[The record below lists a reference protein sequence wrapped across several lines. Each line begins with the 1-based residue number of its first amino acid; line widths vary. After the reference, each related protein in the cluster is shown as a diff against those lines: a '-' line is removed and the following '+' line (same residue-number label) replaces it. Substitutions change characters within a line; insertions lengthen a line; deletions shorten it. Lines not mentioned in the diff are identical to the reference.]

1 MATEIKVPTLGESVS
16 EATIAKWF
24 KAVGD
29 TVIADQPLVE
39 LETDKVTIEVNAP
52 VSGTLSEIMAAAD
65 SDVEVDALLGMIA
78 EGDTAG
84 ASAPTPTPSAAS
96 APATGG
102 GAETEIKVPT
112 LGESVSE
119 STIAKWFKAVGD
131 SVAVDEPLVELE
143 TDKVTIEV
151 NSPTSGTLSEIIA
164 AEGNNVE
171 VDALLGKITGGAVAS
186 APAPAPA
193 ATGSTGPLSPAVR
206 KLIDDNKLDASAIP
220 ASGKDGRLVKGDVL
234 KFLES
239 GKPTA
244 AAAPSA
250 PAASATPAR
259 EAGAREEKVKM
270 TRLRKMVASRLK
282 AAQNTAAMLTTFNE
296 VDMKAVMDLR
306 KTYNVQF
313 EKKHG
318 LKVGFM
324 SFFTKAC
331 ITGLREFPAVNA
343 EIAGDDIIYKNFY
356 DIGIAVGSPSGL
368 VVPVV
373 RDADEMSFAGIEKTI
388 REYGV
393 KARDGKL
400 TMDEMTGGT
409 FTITNGG
416 IFGSLNSTPILNSP
430 QSGILGMHKIQMR
443 PMVMPDGSIEARPM
457 MYLALSYDHRII
469 DGREAVSFLVR
480 VKECIEDPQRILL
493 DM

>member
-1 MATEIKVPTLGESVS
+1 MKVPTLGESVS
-16 EATIAKWF
+16 EA
-24 KAVGD
+24 
-29 TVIADQPLVE
+29 
-39 LETDKVTIEVNAP
+39 
-52 VSGTLSEIMAAAD
+52 
-65 SDVEVDALLGMIA
+65 
-78 EGDTAG
+78 
-84 ASAPTPTPSAAS
+84 
-96 APATGG
+96 
-102 GAETEIKVPT
+102 
-112 LGESVSE
+112 
-119 STIAKWFKAVGD
+119 TIAKWFKAVGD

-164 AEGNNVE
+164 AEGNDVE

-356 DIGIAVGSPSGL
+356 DIGIDVGSPSGI

>member
-29 TVIADQPLVE
+29 TVVADQPLVE

-52 VSGTLSEIMAAAD
+52 VSGTLSEIIAAAD

-84 ASAPTPTPSAAS
+84 ASAPTPTPAAAS

-119 STIAKWFKAVGD
+119 ATIAKWFKAVGD

-151 NSPTSGTLSEIIA
+151 NSPTSGTLSKIIA
-164 AEGNNVE
+164 AEGNDVE
-171 VDALLGKITGGAVAS
+171 VDALLGKITGGAGAS
-186 APAPAPA
+186 SAPAPA

-244 AAAPSA
+244 AAAPPA